1 MKKHLSIL
9 LLISLLLVSTVSCN
23 NIETPQNN
31 PSDTTATNSD
41 STPVFTD
48 PIKDYDTVDDL
59 STEGFVIKSKKYDYE
74 DNNVV
79 IMNVENQSK
88 NNYTVTVDMTYYDDA
103 GNEIVKESQFFEGF
117 DANWQ
122 KYFIF
127 KPDRAFSSYKYTLT
141 TEDFNGECYGKT
153 FTFRFDGLEENR
165 VNLGKDE
172 NGVAKGM
179 GRGIRGKFLY
189 KIEYSKSLDHWLTA
203 VFFNNKGEIY
213 HIYEISKIGNTP
225 SYMENEFSRALVLG
239 TANSVEWPEE
249 LKGETSGI
257 LILNNIGIGINP
269 PPVA

>member
-1 MKKHLSIL
+1 MKKSIFSIL
-9 LLISLLLVSTVSCN
+9 LISFMLHTLIGCSNTQIPTN
-23 NIETPQNN
+23 TPD
-31 PSDTTATNSD
+31 DTTGGDNSSAPAFVD
-41 STPVFTD
+41 V
-48 PIKDYDTVDDL
+48 IKDYDTVDET
-59 STEGFVIKSKKYDYE
+59 STDGFVIKSKKYDYE
-74 DNNVV
+74 ENNVV
-79 IMNVENQSK
+79 LLNVENHSEE
-88 NNYTVTVDMTYYDDA
+88 NYTVTVDMTYYDDA

-127 KPDRAFSSYKYTLT
+127 KPGRAFSSYKYTLT

-189 KIEYSKSLDHWLTA
+189 KIEYSESLDHWLTA

-213 HIYEISKIGNTP
+213 HIYEISKIGNKP

-257 LILNNIGIGINP
+257 LILNNIGIGITNLEY
-269 PPVA
+269 